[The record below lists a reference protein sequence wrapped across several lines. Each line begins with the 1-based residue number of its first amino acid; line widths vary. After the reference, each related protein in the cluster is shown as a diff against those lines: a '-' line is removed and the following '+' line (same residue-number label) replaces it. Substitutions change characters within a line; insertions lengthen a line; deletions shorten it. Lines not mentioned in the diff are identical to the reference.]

1 MPAEQGNDAERFA
14 AALDQGRVPGS
25 ADAELL
31 ENLEIVA
38 MLRSRGA
45 EYAPHPDAKAR
56 AKARLMAV
64 LAAEHGDGGPQIPPP
79 SAHEQT
85 APLGRLV
92 TPGFPTSEQPATPP
106 RHDIEASAVTA
117 QMSALTDEPRDTDAE
132 DAGGTDPIRHSA
144 GSHVPAATRAG
155 RRSGRHTMPSR
166 PSRSAGSRRP
176 SRPGLR
182 RRTLVVAAAA
192 LVVMLGLGG
201 TSVFASRDALPGDNL
216 YAVKRATETAGL
228 ALTFDEQ
235 SKARRHLELAAT
247 RLDEAQKLAAAKEPS
262 QAELITN
269 AIHDF
274 DAATGEG
281 SRILLADDEATA
293 QPAQLDDLRS
303 WATEQSSRLTELKSS
318 APVPAANESLEFLQR
333 LLGRA
338 KALEAR
344 SDCTEITSGVV
355 DDLGPLPAEGVCSPR
370 AAGSG
375 QEDPTSTG
383 KDDEG
388 STSKRSPKS
397 STTPDESDATTPSDD
412 EEPGLLPDLG
422 DTGLGADGG
431 EDGESGE
438 PTTGPPSSGGSQV
451 HIPLPLPL
459 PPIVIPQML
468 PGQPGITIGGA
479 N

>member
-14 AALDQGRVPGS
+14 AALDLGRVPGS

-38 MLRSRGA
+38 MLRSRAA

-64 LAAEHGDGGPQIPPP
+64 LAAEQGDGGPQIPPP

-92 TPGFPTSEQPATPP
+92 TSGFPTSEQPTTPP

-117 QMSALTDEPRDTDAE
+117 QMSALTDEPPASDTAD
-132 DAGGTDPIRHSA
+132 DDGTDPIGHSA
-144 GSHVPAATRAG
+144 GSYAPASTRAG

-176 SRPGLR
+176 SRGGLR
-182 RRTLVVAAAA
+182 RRTFVVAAAA

-201 TSVFASRDALPGDNL
+201 TGVFASRDALPGDNL
-216 YAVKRATETAGL
+216 YAVKRAAETAGL

-247 RLDEAQKLAAAKEPS
+247 RLDEAQKLAAAKEPA

-274 DAATGEG
+274 DTATGEG

-303 WATEQSSRLTELKSS
+303 WATEQSNRLTELNTS
-318 APVPAANESLEFLQR
+318 APVPAASDSLEFLQR
-333 LLGRA
+333 LLGRT

-370 AAGSG
+370 PDSADQGDGTTSG
-375 QEDPTSTG
+375 NG
-383 KDDEG
+383 DEK
-388 STSKRSPKS
+388 SSSKRSPKS
-397 STTPDESDATTPSDD
+397 STTPEDTDSTTPSDE

-422 DTGLGADGG
+422 DLGGQGG
-431 EDGESGE
+431 EDGGSEE

-459 PPIVIPQML
+459 PPIVL
-468 PGQPGITIGGA
+468 PPLLPNQPGITIGGA